1 MRSMKEIVLRGKI
14 GFVLAA
20 VATFALAMPAHA
32 QDQSQGQGQSQGQ
45 SQSQDQSQGKDK
57 SKGQGASS
65 KEKVKDK
72 SGDSAYG
79 GVSGGVK
86 DGVSGGVGFG
96 KSFGQGIGADG
107 WSGYLDDA
115 LAYAAEA
122 KALANTSGQWKEL
135 ANDLGYNVEF
145 DMRTDLKFDTDYM
158 VGLDGLKSSI
168 FGQQD
173 DGGRDKDRKK
183 DADRRDADRES
194 SLYSQ
199 GSSALDQGKWQ
210 MAEDK
215 FDQVAEMK
223 MKRADAGLFWKA
235 YAQNKLG
242 HRTEALATL
251 SAMEKQ
257 YPQSRWLDD
266 AKKLEVEV
274 KQLSGQPVSP
284 DDESNCELKLLA
296 LNGLQQADPAKAVP
310 LLEKMIHN
318 TDCVKIRSQAFFVLA
333 QSNSPEARDL
343 ITKMAKGE
351 GVNPLVQEKA
361 IQALGMYRA
370 DSGREILGQIY
381 ASSND
386 TDVKRAILRAL
397 MMSGDKARIFAAAKS
412 EKDTDL
418 RIEAI
423 RQLGMMND
431 RDDIWQLYQ
440 TETSVDVK
448 KQILTSIFQSG
459 DVDRVSQ
466 LAVNEKD
473 PSLKMT
479 AISYLGMMDRRNASK
494 GEDTL
499 LQIYA
504 ADSNPEVRKKI
515 IGALF
520 VSNDA
525 KALVTLAKK
534 ETDPE
539 MKKKIVSELSVMKS
553 PDATAYLLELLNK

>member
-1 MRSMKEIVLRGKI
+1 MKEIVLRKEI

-20 VATFALAMPAHA
+20 IATFALAMPACA

-45 SQSQDQSQGKDK
+45 SQGKDK
-57 SKGQGASS
+57 SKGQGTSGS
-65 KEKVKDK
+65 EKSKDK
-72 SGDSAYG
+72 TKDSI

-86 DGVSGGVGFG
+86 DGVSGGVGYG

-135 ANDLGYNVEF
+135 ANDIGYNLEF
-145 DMRTDLKFDTDYM
+145 NMKTDLKFDTDYL
-158 VGLDGLKSSI
+158 VGLNGLDAGF

-173 DGGRDKDRKK
+173 DNGRDRRKDS
-183 DADRRDADRES
+183 DRRDADREN

-199 GSSALDQGKWQ
+199 GSAALDQGKWQ
-210 MAEDK
+210 IAEDK

-242 HRTEALATL
+242 QRSEALATL

-296 LNGLQQADPAKAVP
+296 LNGLQQADPSKAVP
-310 LLEKMIHN
+310 LLEKMIHS

-381 ASSND
+381 SSSND
-386 TDVKRAILRAL
+386 NDVKRAILRAL

-412 EKDTDL
+412 EKDADL

-448 KQILTSIFQSG
+448 KQILNSIWQSG
-459 DVDRVSQ
+459 DVDRVGQ
-466 LAVNEKD
+466 LAMNEKD
-473 PSLKMT
+473 PSLRMA
-479 AISYLGMMDRRNASK
+479 AINYLGMMDRRNGSK

-504 ADSNPEVRKKI
+504 SDTNPDVRKKV

-520 VSNDA
+520 ISNDA

>member
-1 MRSMKEIVLRGKI
+1 MSTKEIVVRKKI

-20 VATFALAMPAHA
+20 LVTLAMAVPALA
-32 QDQSQGQGQSQGQ
+32 QDQGQSQGQGQGQSQGTSGAQ
-45 SQSQDQSQGKDK
+45 TKKADKDSGFAKDK
-57 SKGQGASS
+57 A
-65 KEKVKDK
+65 KEKVKD
-72 SGDSAYG
+72 
-79 GVSGGVK
+79 
-86 DGVSGGVGFG
+86 
-96 KSFGQGIGADG
+96 SFGYDKNSGQNIGVDR

-115 LAYAAEA
+115 VAYAAEA
-122 KALANTSGQWKEL
+122 KALANSSGQWTDI
-135 ANDLGYNVEF
+135 ANEIQSE
-145 DMRTDLKFDTDYM
+145 LKFSFKNDFKFDSNY
-158 VGLDGLKSSI
+158 
-168 FGQQD
+168 GQQD
-173 DGGRDKDRKK
+173 DGFRGSKK
-183 DADRRDADRES
+183 DSERRDADRES

-199 GSSALDQGKWQ
+199 GSAALDQGKWQ
-210 MAEDK
+210 IAEDR
-215 FDQVAEMK
+215 FDQVAELK
-223 MKRADAGLFWKA
+223 LKRADAGLFWKA

-242 HRTEALATL
+242 QRTEALATL

-284 DDESNCELKLLA
+284 EDESNCELKLLA
-296 LNGLQQADPAKAVP
+296 LNGLQQADPSKAVP
-310 LLEKMIHN
+310 LLEKMIHS

-381 ASSND
+381 ASSTD
-386 TDVKRAILRAL
+386 PDVKKAILRAL
-397 MMSGDKARIFAAAKS
+397 MMSGDKARIFTAAKS

-431 RDDIWQLYQ
+431 RDDVWQLYQ
-440 TETSVDVK
+440 SETSVDVK
-448 KQILTSIFQSG
+448 KEILKSIWQSG

-466 LAVNEKD
+466 LAMNEKD
-473 PSLKMT
+473 PSLRMS
-479 AISYLGMMDRRNASK
+479 AINYLGMLDRRNGTK

-504 ADSNPEVRKKI
+504 SDTNLEVRKKVI
-515 IGALF
+515 VALH

-525 KALVTLAKK
+525 KALVTLARK

-539 MKKKIVSELSVMKS
+539 LKKIIVSDLSIMHS

>member
-1 MRSMKEIVLRGKI
+1 MSSTNEKYVRKGI
-14 GFVLAA
+14 GFVLAV
-20 VATFALAMPAHA
+20 VAALAMTLALPVRA
-32 QDQSQGQGQSQGQ
+32 QDQGQSQDLSAG
-45 SQSQDQSQGKDK
+45 QGKSSTDK
-57 SKGQGASS
+57 AKDKTKDKEQD
-65 KEKVKDK
+65 KEKIKEKTKD
-72 SGDSAYG
+72 Y
-79 GVSGGVK
+79 
-86 DGVSGGVGFG
+86 
-96 KSFGQGIGADG
+96 
-107 WSGYLDDA
+107 
-115 LAYAAEA
+115 
-122 KALANTSGQWKEL
+122 
-135 ANDLGYNVEF
+135 
-145 DMRTDLKFDTDYM
+145 
-158 VGLDGLKSSI
+158 DGLKGATGYGQGFSYSLGTEELSEQLNKAYAMADQYKGLGADYDASTLANLASELKLESRLNVDSDVNLNLQYAMDLKGLSGNF

-173 DGGRDKDRKK
+173 DNIRNLKRET
-183 DADRRDADRES
+183 DRRDADRES
-194 SLYSQ
+194 SFYSQ

-210 MAEDK
+210 IAENN

-223 MKRADAGLFWKA
+223 LKRADAGLFWKA
-235 YAQNKLG
+235 YCQNKLG
-242 HRTEALATL
+242 QRTEALATL
-251 SAMEKQ
+251 TTMEKE

-310 LLEKMIHN
+310 LLEKMIHS

-333 QSNSPEARDL
+333 QSNSPEARAS

-381 ASSND
+381 ASSTD
-386 TDVKRAILRAL
+386 TDVKKTILRAL
-397 MMSGDKARIFAAAKS
+397 AQSGDKARIFAAAKN
-412 EKDTDL
+412 EKDSDL

-440 TETSVDVK
+440 NETSVDVK
-448 KQILTSIFQSG
+448 KQILNSMWQSG

-466 LAVNEKD
+466 LAQNEKD
-473 PSLKMT
+473 PTLKIA
-479 AISYLGMMDRRNASK
+479 AISALGMMDRRNGTK
-494 GEDTL
+494 GEETL
-499 LQIYA
+499 LSIYA
-504 ADSNPEVRKKI
+504 ADSNPDVRKKI
-515 IGALF
+515 IGALYN
-520 VSNDA
+520 SNDA
-525 KALVTLAKK
+525 KALVILAKK

-539 MKKKIVSELSVMKS
+539 MKKKIVSELANMHS

>member
-1 MRSMKEIVLRGKI
+1 MRSMKEIVLCKKI

-20 VATFALAMPAHA
+20 IAVFALAIPARA
-32 QDQSQGQGQSQGQ
+32 QDQSQGQGQSQ
-45 SQSQDQSQGKDK
+45 SQSQDKDK
-57 SKGQGASS
+57 SKGQGTSG
-65 KEKVKDK
+65 KGKVKDK
-72 SGDSAYG
+72 SDDSTYG

-86 DGVSGGVGFG
+86 DGVSGGVGYG

-107 WSGYLDDA
+107 WSGSLDDA

-122 KALANTSGQWKEL
+122 KALANTSGQWKDL
-135 ANDLGYNVEF
+135 ANDLGYNLEF
-145 DMRTDLKFDTDYM
+145 NLKTDFKFDSNFQI
-158 VGLDGLKSSI
+158 GLDGLSAELL
-168 FGQQD
+168 GQQD
-173 DGGRDKDRKK
+173 DNGRDRKK
-183 DADRRDADRES
+183 DSDRRDADRES

-210 MAEDK
+210 IAEDK

-235 YAQNKLG
+235 YCQNKLG
-242 HRTEALATL
+242 QRTEALGTL
-251 SAMEKQ
+251 STMEKE

-274 KQLSGQPVSP
+274 KQLAGQPVSP

-296 LNGLQQADPAKAVP
+296 LNGLQQADAAKAVP
-310 LLEKMIHN
+310 LLEKMIHS

-351 GVNPLVQEKA
+351 GVNPLVQERA

-370 DSGREILGQIY
+370 DSGREVLAQIY
-381 ASSND
+381 SSSTD
-386 TDVKRAILRAL
+386 PDVKKAILRAL
-397 MMSGDKARIFAAAKS
+397 MMSGDKTRIFAAAKS

-448 KQILTSIFQSG
+448 KQILNSIWQSG
-459 DVDRVSQ
+459 DVDRVGQ
-466 LAVNEKD
+466 LAMNEKD
-473 PSLKMT
+473 PSLRMA
-479 AISYLGMMDRRNASK
+479 AINYLGMMDRRNGTK

-504 ADSNPEVRKKI
+504 SDTNPDVRKKVV
-515 IGALF
+515 GALF
-520 VSNDA
+520 ISGDA

-539 MKKKIVSELSVMKS
+539 MKKKIVSELSMMKS

>member
-1 MRSMKEIVLRGKI
+1 MRSMKEIVVRKRI

-20 VATFALAMPAHA
+20 IATFALAMPARA
-32 QDQSQGQGQSQGQ
+32 QDQSQGQGK
-45 SQSQDQSQGKDK
+45 SQDQSQGKDK
-57 SKGQGASS
+57 TKGQGTSGS
-65 KEKVKDK
+65 EKSKDK
-72 SGDSAYG
+72 TKDSI

-86 DGVSGGVGFG
+86 DGVSSGVNGGVGYG
-96 KSFGQGIGADG
+96 KSFGEGIGADA
-107 WSGYLDDA
+107 WSGYLDSASTYLQQAKEMTDA
-115 LAYAAEA
+115 
-122 KALANTSGQWKEL
+122 SGQWSDL
-135 ANDLGYNVEF
+135 ANDLKYDLKFNLKN
-145 DMRTDLKFDTDYM
+145 DLKFDVDSQLR
-158 VGLDGLKSSI
+158 LDSLSAEL

-173 DGGRDKDRKK
+173 DSGRDRKK
-183 DADRRDADRES
+183 DSERRDADRES

-199 GSSALDQGKWQ
+199 GSSAIDQGKWQ
-210 MAEDK
+210 IAEDK

-235 YAQNKLG
+235 YCQNKLG
-242 HRTEALATL
+242 QRTEALATL
-251 SAMEKQ
+251 STMEKE

-274 KQLSGQPVSP
+274 KQLAGQPVSP

-310 LLEKMIHN
+310 LLEKMIHS

-351 GVNPLVQEKA
+351 GVNPLVQERA

-381 ASSND
+381 SSSTD
-386 TDVKRAILRAL
+386 PDVKKAILRAL

-448 KQILTSIFQSG
+448 KQILNSIWQSG

-466 LAVNEKD
+466 LAMNEKD
-473 PSLKMT
+473 PSLRMA
-479 AISYLGMMDRRNASK
+479 AINDLGMMDRRNGSK

-499 LQIYA
+499 LQIYSS
-504 ADSNPEVRKKI
+504 DSNPDVRKKV

-520 VSNDA
+520 ISNDA

-539 MKKKIVSELSVMKS
+539 MKKKIVSELSMMKS

>member
-1 MRSMKEIVLRGKI
+1 MRSMKEIVLREEI

-20 VATFALAMPAHA
+20 VATFALAMPALA

-45 SQSQDQSQGKDK
+45 SQGKDK
-57 SKGQGASS
+57 SKGQGTSA

-72 SGDSAYG
+72 SDDWTSG

-86 DGVSGGVGFG
+86 DGVSGGVGYG
-96 KSFGQGIGADG
+96 KSFGQGIGVDG
-107 WSGYLDDA
+107 WSGYLNDA

-122 KALANTSGQWKEL
+122 KAMANTSGQWKEL
-135 ANDLGYNVEF
+135 ANDIGYNLEF
-145 DMRTDLKFDTDYM
+145 NMETDLKFDSDYL
-158 VGLDGLKSSI
+158 VGLDSLNAGFL
-168 FGQQD
+168 GQQD
-173 DGGRDKDRKK
+173 DNIRDRKRET
-183 DADRRDADRES
+183 DRRDADRES

-199 GSSALDQGKWQ
+199 GSGALDEGKWQ
-210 MAEDK
+210 IAEDK
-215 FDQVAEMK
+215 FDQVAELK
-223 MKRADAGLFWKA
+223 LKRADAGLFWKA
-235 YAQNKLG
+235 YCQNKLG
-242 HRTEALATL
+242 QRTEALATL
-251 SAMEKQ
+251 NAMEKE

-266 AKKLEVEV
+266 ARKLEVEV
-274 KQLSGQPVSP
+274 KQLAGQPVSV
-284 DDESNCELKLLA
+284 DDGNCELKLLA

-310 LLEKMIHN
+310 LLEKMIHS

-351 GVNPLVQEKA
+351 GVNPLVQERA

-370 DSGREILGQIY
+370 DSGREVLAQIY
-381 ASSND
+381 SSSSD
-386 TDVKRAILRAL
+386 PEVKKAILRAL
-397 MMSGDKARIFAAAKS
+397 MMSGDKARVFAAAKS

-448 KQILTSIFQSG
+448 KQILNSIWQSG

-466 LAVNEKD
+466 LAMNEKD
-473 PSLKMT
+473 PSLRMA
-479 AISYLGMMDRRNASK
+479 AINDLGMMDRRNGSK

-504 ADSNPEVRKKI
+504 SDANPDVRKKVV
-515 IGALF
+515 GALF
-520 VSNDA
+520 ISNDA

-539 MKKKIVSELSVMKS
+539 MKKKIVSELSMMKS

>member
-1 MRSMKEIVLRGKI
+1 MRSVQEIVLSKRI

-45 SQSQDQSQGKDK
+45 SQSKDK
-57 SKGQGASS
+57 SQAQRASA
-65 KEKVKDK
+65 KEKIKDK
-72 SGDSAYG
+72 SDDSTGAFGY
-79 GVSGGVK
+79 
-86 DGVSGGVGFG
+86 G
-96 KSFGQGIGADG
+96 KSSGQGIGADG
-107 WSGYLDDA
+107 RSGYLDDA
-115 LAYAAEA
+115 AAYAAEA
-122 KALANTSGQWKEL
+122 KALANTSGQWKDL
-135 ANDLGYNVEF
+135 ASDFGYNLEF
-145 DMRTDLKFDTDYM
+145 NLKTDLKFDADYL
-158 VGLDGLKSSI
+158 VGLDDLKAELLD
-168 FGQQD
+168 QQYD
-173 DGGRDKDRKK
+173 AGKDKDRTK
-183 DADRRDADRES
+183 DSERRDADHES

-223 MKRADAGLFWKA
+223 LKRADAGLFWKA

-242 HRTEALATL
+242 QRSEALATL
-251 SAMEKQ
+251 STMEKQ

-310 LLEKMIHN
+310 LLVNMMHN
-318 TDCVKIRSQAFFVLA
+318 TECVKLRSQALFVLA
-333 QSNSPEARDL
+333 QSNSPEAREA
-343 ITKMAKGE
+343 ITKMARGE

-370 DSGREILGQIY
+370 DSGREVLAQIY
-381 ASSND
+381 SSSTD
-386 TDVKRAILRAL
+386 SDVKKAILRAL
-397 MMSGDKARIFAAAKS
+397 MMSGDKARILAAAKS
-412 EKDTDL
+412 EKDPDL
-418 RIEAI
+418 RGEAV
-423 RQLGMMND
+423 RQLGMMGD
-431 RDDIWQLYQ
+431 REDIWQLYQ
-440 TETSVDVK
+440 GETSVEVK
-448 KQILTSIFQSG
+448 KRIVESIWQSG
-459 DVDRVSQ
+459 DVDRVGQ
-466 LAVNEKD
+466 LAMNEKD
-473 PSLKMT
+473 PSLRMM
-479 AISYLGMMDRRNASK
+479 AINYLGMMDRRNGTK

-504 ADSNPEVRKKI
+504 SDTNPEVRKKVV
-515 IGALF
+515 GALF
-520 VSNDA
+520 ISGDA

-539 MKKKIVSELSVMKS
+539 MKKKIVSELSMMKS

>member
-1 MRSMKEIVLRGKI
+1 MRSMKEIVLRKEI

-20 VATFALAMPAHA
+20 IAAFALAMPARA

-45 SQSQDQSQGKDK
+45 SQGKDK
-57 SKGQGASS
+57 SKGQGTAG
-65 KEKVKDK
+65 KEKIKDK
-72 SGDSAYG
+72 SDDSTG
-79 GVSGGVK
+79 S
-86 DGVSGGVGFG
+86 VGYG

-115 LAYAAEA
+115 LAYAAES
-122 KALANTSGQWKEL
+122 KALANTSGRWKDL
-135 ANDLGYNVEF
+135 ANDLGYNLEF
-145 DMRTDLKFDTDYM
+145 NMKTDLKFDTDYL
-158 VGLDGLKSSI
+158 VGLDGLNGVF

-173 DGGRDKDRKK
+173 DGGKDRDKDRKK
-183 DADRRDADRES
+183 ESDRRDADHES

-210 MAEDK
+210 IAEDK

-242 HRTEALATL
+242 QRTEALATL

-310 LLEKMIHN
+310 LLVNMMHN
-318 TDCVKIRSQAFFVLA
+318 TECVKLRSQALFVLA
-333 QSNSPEARDL
+333 QSNSPEARDA
-343 ITKMAKGE
+343 ITKMARGE

-370 DSGREILGQIY
+370 DSGREVLAQIY
-381 ASSND
+381 SSSTD
-386 TDVKRAILRAL
+386 ADVKKAILRAL

-412 EKDTDL
+412 EKDPDL
-418 RIEAI
+418 RGEAI

-431 RDDIWQLYQ
+431 RDDIWTLYQ
-440 TETSVDVK
+440 SETSVDVK
-448 KQILTSIFQSG
+448 KQILSSIFQSG

-466 LAVNEKD
+466 LAMNEKD
-473 PSLKMT
+473 PSLRMN
-479 AISYLGMMDRRNASK
+479 AISYLGMMDRRNGTK
-494 GEDTL
+494 GEDAL

-504 ADSNPEVRKKI
+504 SDTNPEVRKKV

>member
-1 MRSMKEIVLRGKI
+1 MRSMKEIVLRKKI

-20 VATFALAMPAHA
+20 VAMFTLAMPARA

-45 SQSQDQSQGKDK
+45 SQGKDK
-57 SKGQGASS
+57 SKGQGTSG

-72 SGDSAYG
+72 SDDS
-79 GVSGGVK
+79 SGA
-86 DGVSGGVGFG
+86 VGYG
-96 KSFGQGIGADG
+96 KSSGQGIGADG

-122 KALANTSGQWKEL
+122 KALANPSGQWKDF
-135 ANDLGYNVEF
+135 ANDLGYSLEF
-145 DMRTDLKFDTDYM
+145 NLKTDLKFDTDFQIG
-158 VGLDGLKSSI
+158 VDGLDAAY

-173 DGGRDKDRKK
+173 DNGRDRKK
-183 DADRRDADRES
+183 DSDRRDADRES

-210 MAEDK
+210 IAEDK

-235 YAQNKLG
+235 YCQNKLG
-242 HRTEALATL
+242 QRTEALATL
-251 SAMEKQ
+251 STMEKE

-274 KQLSGQPVSP
+274 KQLAGQPVSP

-310 LLEKMIHN
+310 LLEKMIHS

-351 GVNPLVQEKA
+351 GVNPLVQERA

-370 DSGREILGQIY
+370 DSGREVLAQIY
-381 ASSND
+381 SSSTD
-386 TDVKRAILRAL
+386 PDVKKAILRAL

-448 KQILTSIFQSG
+448 KQILSSIFQSG

-466 LAVNEKD
+466 LAMNEKD
-473 PSLKMT
+473 PSLKMN
-479 AISYLGMMDRRNASK
+479 AINYLGMMDRRNGTK
-494 GEDTL
+494 GEDAL

-504 ADSNPEVRKKI
+504 SDTNPDVRKKV

-520 VSNDA
+520 ISQDA

-539 MKKKIVSELSVMKS
+539 MKKKIVSELSMMKS

>member
-1 MRSMKEIVLRGKI
+1 MRSMKEIVLRKEI

-20 VATFALAMPAHA
+20 IAAFALATPARA

-45 SQSQDQSQGKDK
+45 SQDKDK
-57 SKGQGASS
+57 SKGQGTSG

-72 SGDSAYG
+72 SDDSTDA
-79 GVSGGVK
+79 
-86 DGVSGGVGFG
+86 VGYG
-96 KSFGQGIGADG
+96 KSPGQGIGADD
-107 WSGYLDDA
+107 WARYREIAADYLQQ
-115 LAYAAEA
+115 A
-122 KALANTSGQWKEL
+122 KEMANPSGQWKEL
-135 ANDLGYNVEF
+135 ANDLGYDLEF
-145 DMRTDLKFDTDYM
+145 NMKTDLKFDTDFQ
-158 VGLDGLKSSI
+158 VGLDSLNVDV

-173 DGGRDKDRKK
+173 DGGKDRDKDRKK
-183 DADRRDADRES
+183 ESDRRDADRES

-210 MAEDK
+210 IAEDK

-242 HRTEALATL
+242 QRTEALATL
-251 SAMEKQ
+251 SVMEKE

-310 LLEKMIHN
+310 LLVNMMHN
-318 TDCVKIRSQAFFVLA
+318 TECVKLRSQALFVLA
-333 QSNSPEARDL
+333 QSNSPEARDA
-343 ITKMAKGE
+343 ITRMARGE

-370 DSGREILGQIY
+370 DSGREVLSQIY
-381 ASSND
+381 SSSTD
-386 TDVKRAILRAL
+386 PDVKKAILRAL

-440 TETSVDVK
+440 NETSVDVK
-448 KQILTSIFQSG
+448 KQILSSIFQSG

-466 LAVNEKD
+466 LAMNEKD
-473 PSLKMT
+473 PSLRMN
-479 AISYLGMMDRRNASK
+479 AINYLGMMDRRNGTK
-494 GEDTL
+494 GEDAL

-504 ADSNPEVRKKI
+504 SDTNPDVRKKV

-520 VSNDA
+520 IANDA

-539 MKKKIVSELSVMKS
+539 MKKKIVSELSMMKS

>member
-1 MRSMKEIVLRGKI
+1 MRSMKEIVLRKEI

-20 VATFALAMPAHA
+20 IATFALAMPASA
-32 QDQSQGQGQSQGQ
+32 QDQSQSQGQ
-45 SQSQDQSQGKDK
+45 SQNQSQGKDK
-57 SKGQGASS
+57 SKGQGTSA

-72 SGDSAYG
+72 SDDSTSG

-86 DGVSGGVGFG
+86 DGVSGGVGYG
-96 KSFGQGIGADG
+96 KSSGQGIGVDG
-107 WSGYLDDA
+107 WSGYGDDA

-122 KALANTSGQWKEL
+122 KAMANTAGQWKEL
-135 ANDLGYNVEF
+135 ANDIGYDLEF
-145 DMRTDLKFDTDYM
+145 NMKTDLKFHTDYM
-158 VGLDGLKSSI
+158 VGLDGLNVDV

-173 DGGRDKDRKK
+173 DGGKDRDRKR
-183 DADRRDADRES
+183 DSDRRDADREN

-199 GSSALDQGKWQ
+199 GSSAIDQGKWQ
-210 MAEDK
+210 IAADK

-235 YAQNKLG
+235 YSQNKLG
-242 HRTEALATL
+242 QRTEALATL
-251 SAMEKQ
+251 NAMEKE

-266 AKKLEVEV
+266 ARKLEVEV

-310 LLEKMIHN
+310 LLEKMIHS

-351 GVNPLVQEKA
+351 GVNPLVQERA

-381 ASSND
+381 ASSTD
-386 TDVKRAILRAL
+386 SDVKKAILRAL

-423 RQLGMMND
+423 HQLGMMND

-448 KQILTSIFQSG
+448 KQILGSIWQSG

-466 LAVNEKD
+466 LAMNEKD
-473 PSLKMT
+473 PSLRMA
-479 AISYLGMMDRRNASK
+479 AINDLGMMDRRNGSK

-504 ADSNPEVRKKI
+504 SDTNPDVRKKVV
-515 IGALF
+515 GALF
-520 VSNDA
+520 ISNDA

-539 MKKKIVSELSVMKS
+539 MKKKIVSDLSMMKS